1 MANISTMARSKYV
14 ITQSDIDNGFA
25 GIPMLWDSPFNDTNY
40 NIAWS
45 IHDTGQNFLSL
56 DYAVGDVHFKTP
68 AGFIAV
74 ITLPASA
81 PFLQAQETITASTAV
96 APIVLMLPETA
107 TYTVSLYYGPSDAT
121 GTGTWSPVITW
132 TDPAGNDQSLAYPY
146 LGPATAGSVANFQ
159 NYSLPFY
166 VKGGTN
172 LVITGTYSAAPF
184 PLNASISAVQTP
196 VVSELPLPGLTIEIE
211 AMASHR

>member
-14 ITQSDIDNGFA
+14 ITQRDIDNGFA

-74 ITLPASA
+74 ITLPA
-81 PFLQAQETITASTAV
+81 EC
-96 APIVLMLPETA
+96 
-107 TYTVSLYYGPSDAT
+107 LYLSGANACRF
-121 GTGTWSPVITW
+121 GTPLARV
-132 TDPAGNDQSLAYPY
+132 ND
-146 LGPATAGSVANFQ
+146 
-159 NYSLPFY
+159 
-166 VKGGTN
+166 
-172 LVITGTYSAAPF
+172 
-184 PLNASISAVQTP
+184 
-196 VVSELPLPGLTIEIE
+196 
-211 AMASHR
+211 